1 MCFHMYQVRNVLV
14 WMLLQRMEVFP
25 FIKLYLNALLLF
37 QREIKQCRIVNMKV
51 YLHSNIYLCIWFE
64 MESVYNVRCALSGT

>member
-1 MCFHMYQVRNVLV
+1 MCFHMYQVRKCSRLNVV
-14 WMLLQRMEVFP
+14 TKNGSFSLL
-25 FIKLYLNALLLF
+25 KLYLNALLLF

-51 YLHSNIYLCIWFE
+51 YLHSNIYLCVWFE